1 MADPPEPIDEW
12 HRVGELL
19 GDTYGLMASPTSL
32 GRVLRE
38 AAILLADPEVDD
50 ETVEVFRKLA
60 TEFDRIA
67 SRH

>member
-1 MADPPEPIDEW
+1 MADPPEPVDEW

-38 AAILLADPEVDD
+38 AAILLSDPEVDD
-50 ETVEVFRKLA
+50 KTVEVFRRLVA
-60 TEFDRIA
+60 ELDRISA
-67 SRH
+67 RH